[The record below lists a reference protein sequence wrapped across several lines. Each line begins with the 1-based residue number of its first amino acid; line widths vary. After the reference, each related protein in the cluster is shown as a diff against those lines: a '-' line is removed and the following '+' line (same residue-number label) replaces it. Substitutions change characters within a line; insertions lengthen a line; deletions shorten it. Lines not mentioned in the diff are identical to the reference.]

1 MSYLYQLYKVIMFI
15 FLTYLFTSLFLSFR
29 TRKKTRREVEV
40 AEEFFCY
47 FLVPCVNEEKVIGG
61 TLKKLVALP
70 IQKKIIAIDDGS
82 TDQTKAM
89 MDSIAGPIQVLS
101 RQFPN
106 AQQGKGAALNHAFQI
121 VLADAEKKDYSRNQ
135 ILVGVVDA
143 DGFFS
148 ENIVN
153 ELTDVFAD
161 TTICAAQTRIKMKD
175 VTNFMFIA
183 QDVEFFTINNFIQ
196 KARRA
201 TKTIGLGGN
210 GQFFR
215 LSMITEHLGYQPWGN
230 ALLDDYEL
238 TIKLML
244 KELSIAYIDEAFMAQ
259 EALKDVKRFIR
270 QRSRWVQGNLDCLA
284 YLPRVIK
291 SKSLTLRQK
300 CGIYYFLAQPFI
312 NLVAG
317 ILVFVLTG
325 LQLQHL
331 YRLGFSLSLGISFA
345 LAVSISLVFGIFFYN
360 QLLSRVEKFSISSTG
375 KIGAN

>member
-345 LAVSISLVFGIFFYN
+345 LAVSISLVFGIFL
-360 QLLSRVEKFSISSTG
+360 QST
-375 KIGAN
+375 IIAS